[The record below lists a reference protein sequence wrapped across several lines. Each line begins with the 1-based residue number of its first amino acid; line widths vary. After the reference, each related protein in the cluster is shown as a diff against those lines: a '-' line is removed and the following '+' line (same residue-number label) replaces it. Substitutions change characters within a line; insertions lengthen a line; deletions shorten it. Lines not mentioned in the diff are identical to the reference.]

1 MSQIVVD
8 QLKSEF
14 LIFYWICPLHLHSSG
29 IELMNAAAL
38 LLLFLLNLQLV
49 GRQERLKRS
58 EMVRRLKGIITQ
70 LSGKSGLLT
79 DPWKHY
85 GIMAYSSSRRSS
97 LFICYTFS
105 GLLFITFFFFTST
118 VQWNLVQH
126 ACWSVVC
133 PNPHPGPGFRG
144 HPCADKMP
152 YLSTNMWYQ
161 NTIHYQY
168 SVGPFIVVN
177 SSWKPALGR
186 GCWTEFELAHFVKR
200 LTV

>member
-38 LLLFLLNLQLV
+38 LLLFLLNLLLV

-79 DPWKHY
+79 YPWKHY
-85 GIMAYSSSRRSS
+85 GIISYSSSKRSS
-97 LFICYTFS
+97 LFICYTLS
-105 GLLFITFFFFTST
+105 GLLFITFFFFYIYCTVKSST
-118 VQWNLVQH
+118 TCLLVCCLIPIQDQVSGGIPVLIR
-126 ACWSVVC
+126 W
-133 PNPHPGPGFRG
+133 P
-144 HPCADKMP
+144 
-152 YLSTNMWYQ
+152 T
-161 NTIHYQY
+161 
-168 SVGPFIVVN
+168 
-177 SSWKPALGR
+177 
-186 GCWTEFELAHFVKR
+186 
-200 LTV
+200 